1 MSEDIEAIEKRAYAR
16 CYAAGRKKAK
26 TIRDEA
32 HRRRERQAFLDRAF
46 LAALP
51 FAMQQSTWQRDG
63 KKIDTVGERVDLAWR
78 VAMTSMAAR
87 RMAP

>member
-1 MSEDIEAIEKRAYAR
+1 MSDDIETIEKRAYAR
-16 CYAAGRKKAK
+16 GYAAGRKKAK
-26 TIRDEA
+26 AIRDEA

-51 FAMQQSTWQRDG
+51 FAMEQSTWEHDG
-63 KKIDTVGERVDLAWR
+63 KKIDTVRDRVDLAWR
-78 VAMTSMAAR
+78 VAMTSVAAR